1 MEDLTQ
7 EQLEA
12 INPDTPL
19 ARLQTIA
26 QESPELCPLLAL
38 NPSTYPDLL
47 DWLAE
52 LQDTQ
57 VDDAL
62 AKRAELEQRGELEN
76 YAAACIS
83 SIAEASESPVSPET
97 PDSQPAALPPSEE
110 PQPLQTP
117 DFPASEEPELSPG
130 ELELHR
136 NESSAAAAAAA
147 EMAAMNRVNQANQ
160 AVTANFIPDLS
171 SPAAAKYSTTT
182 KLCNRLSNSDKT
194 TSGRFN
200 HFWLFMI
207 LGLLIWLVV
216 IVLVVWGFTNNAHK
230 PISMSSA
237 QAAEPTPSVT
247 ATPQEL
253 TQNGLPE
260 GYTGPTKTIEVPGAK
275 PGETIRRVVPDD
287 SAHASASASPTP
299 SPTPT
304 NPLAAPANAK
314 KLNSFTTADGNVRCI
329 FGGSQ
334 VQCFANSTDPYYC
347 STQARNTGYSDVLY
361 ASHSRGHEFSC
372 IEPIDTATEG
382 TLGANESVTN
392 GTFACQASKT
402 GNRVVCWNTSAGDGI
417 VVGSD
422 MAARFGKGKYV
433 PSQWDK

>member
-1 MEDLTQ
+1 
-7 EQLEA
+7 
-12 INPDTPL
+12 
-19 ARLQTIA
+19 
-26 QESPELCPLLAL
+26 
-38 NPSTYPDLL
+38 
-47 DWLAE
+47 
-52 LQDTQ
+52 
-57 VDDAL
+57 
-62 AKRAELEQRGELEN
+62 
-76 YAAACIS
+76 
-83 SIAEASESPVSPET
+83 
-97 PDSQPAALPPSEE
+97 
-110 PQPLQTP
+110 
-117 DFPASEEPELSPG
+117 
-130 ELELHR
+130 
-136 NESSAAAAAAA
+136 
-147 EMAAMNRVNQANQ
+147 
-160 AVTANFIPDLS
+160 
-171 SPAAAKYSTTT
+171 
-182 KLCNRLSNSDKT
+182 SDKT

-329 FGGSQ
+329 FG
-334 VQCFANSTDPYYC
+334 
-347 STQARNTGYSDVLY
+347 
-361 ASHSRGHEFSC
+361 
-372 IEPIDTATEG
+372 
-382 TLGANESVTN
+382 
-392 GTFACQASKT
+392 
-402 GNRVVCWNTSAGDGI
+402 
-417 VVGSD
+417 
-422 MAARFGKGKYV
+422 
-433 PSQWDK
+433 